1 MINIQAQ
8 KKLHGVNGSMDLNIN
23 INVKKNQLA
32 TIYGSSGAGK
42 TTILRI
48 LAGLTNP
55 DSGFIQVQENT
66 WYDSQQKVN
75 LKPQK
80 RKIGFVFQDFALFPN
95 MTVRENLEF
104 GLTKNANKNI
114 VNELIE
120 ITELGNLQ
128 QRKPETLSGGQKQ
141 RVALS
146 RAIVQQP
153 DILLL
158 DEPFSALDTPTRLK
172 LQNYIL
178 TIHKEYSLTTL
189 LISHDISEIIKLS
202 DYIFELEAGKVIRE
216 GTATNLFMTKQ
227 FSGKFQFTGE
237 VVHIK
242 KQEIVYIVSVLIH
255 TDIVKVIAQES
266 EVTNLKNGDKVI
278 VASKAFNPVLHK
290 IDL

>member
-120 ITELGNLQ
+120 ITELGDLQ